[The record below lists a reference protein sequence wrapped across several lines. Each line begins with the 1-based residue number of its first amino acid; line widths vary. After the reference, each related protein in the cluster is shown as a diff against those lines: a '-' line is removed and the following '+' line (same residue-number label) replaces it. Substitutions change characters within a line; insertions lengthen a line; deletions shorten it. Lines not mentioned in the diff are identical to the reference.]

1 MNASVNFFSL
11 ILVLFL
17 SLGSNIEKA
26 SAARPDR
33 KKGICFYL
41 TSKHLTPRQ
50 FAKGYQSEKRENAR
64 LFEKSQRKMAHKQHG
79 LNFFQFRSEHHL
91 AANPSHF

>member
-1 MNASVNFFSL
+1 MNASVKFFSL
-11 ILVLFL
+11 ILVLFFA
-17 SLGSNIEKA
+17 LGSNIEKA
-26 SAARPDR
+26 RAARPDR
-33 KKGICFYL
+33 KKGICYFL
-41 TSKHLTPRQ
+41 TSKHLTPKQ

-64 LFEKSQRKMAHKQHG
+64 LFEKSQRKMARKQHG